1 MVNLSVIPSAWNIA
15 VVTPIYK
22 SGDKTNLSNYRPISI
37 LPIISKEAKKWV
49 AKLSI
54 NHLNNGFTSLHP
66 NAIWFSQ

>member
-37 LPIISKEAKKWV
+37 LPIISKEAEKMG
-49 AKLSI
+49 S
-54 NHLNNGFTSLHP
+54 
-66 NAIWFSQ
+66 